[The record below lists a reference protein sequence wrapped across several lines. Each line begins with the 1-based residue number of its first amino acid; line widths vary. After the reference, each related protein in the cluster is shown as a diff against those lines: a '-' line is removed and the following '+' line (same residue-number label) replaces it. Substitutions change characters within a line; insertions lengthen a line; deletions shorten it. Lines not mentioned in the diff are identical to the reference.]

1 MKYIEDLYS
10 GDLYPAENIPEAKE
24 YAPTVREYVQKYN
37 TFIKEREPSILSA
50 DDAIKARIQPMEEE
64 LNLRY
69 FKKGFQKGARLAA
82 AGECLEADQERT
94 AEEFRTYYQTLM
106 KEILTEM
113 DYKSCLEAL
122 EERKR
127 LGLPE
132 ELLQIKKRLV
142 EMECESKYL
151 QGLDLGY
158 GLVKE
163 GLA

>member
-1 MKYIEDLYS
+1 
-10 GDLYPAENIPEAKE
+10 
-24 YAPTVREYVQKYN
+24 
-37 TFIKEREPSILSA
+37 
-50 DDAIKARIQPMEEE
+50 
-64 LNLRY
+64 
-69 FKKGFQKGARLAA
+69 
-82 AGECLEADQERT
+82 
-94 AEEFRTYYQTLM
+94 M

-132 ELLQIKKRLV
+132 ELLQIKTRLV
-142 EMECESKYL
+142 EMECDSNYL

>member
-1 MKYIEDLYS
+1 
-10 GDLYPAENIPEAKE
+10 
-24 YAPTVREYVQKYN
+24 
-37 TFIKEREPSILSA
+37 
-50 DDAIKARIQPMEEE
+50 
-64 LNLRY
+64 
-69 FKKGFQKGARLAA
+69 
-82 AGECLEADQERT
+82 
-94 AEEFRTYYQTLM
+94 
-106 KEILTEM
+106 M